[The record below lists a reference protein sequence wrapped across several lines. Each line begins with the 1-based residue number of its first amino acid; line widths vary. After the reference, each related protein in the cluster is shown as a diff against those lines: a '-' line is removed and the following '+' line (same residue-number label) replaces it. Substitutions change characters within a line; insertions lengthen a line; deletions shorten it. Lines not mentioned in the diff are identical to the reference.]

1 MARPEKIRL
10 GDLLIQQGLLT
21 DEQLKFALDE
31 QKRSGRKLGRIVVES
46 SFVTEEAISKALAR
60 QLQVSYVDLKHFNP
74 KQNLINL
81 LPEALKEL
89 SDIAETYF
97 LTQLERGFYTLDFYK
112 SLRLMAV
119 HNPENPQ

>member
-1 MARPEKIRL
+1 MLWMRLPEKVYFKKGCL
-10 GDLLIQQGLLT
+10 G
-21 DEQLKFALDE
+21 
-31 QKRSGRKLGRIVVES
+31 
-46 SFVTEEAISKALAR
+46 
-60 QLQVSYVDLKHFNP
+60 
-74 KQNLINL
+74 
-81 LPEALKEL
+81 EALKEL

>member
-1 MARPEKIRL
+1 MQHITTCEAKRL
-10 GDLLIQQGLLT
+10 
-21 DEQLKFALDE
+21 F
-31 QKRSGRKLGRIVVES
+31 
-46 SFVTEEAISKALAR
+46 SF
-60 QLQVSYVDLKHFNP
+60 
-74 KQNLINL
+74 NL

-112 SLRLMAV
+112 SLRLMAG